1 MTCANR
7 MGQAAKH
14 VSDFALGGCGG
25 LLIFLV
31 VMTLP
36 CPSQAAAWFAAP
48 TASPIAAR

>member
-1 MTCANR
+1 MTRAKR
-7 MGQAAKH
+7 MGRSAKH

-36 CPSQAAAWFAAP
+36 CPSQAVARFDAP
-48 TASPIAAR
+48 TASAIAAR